1 MVSFVDQVTLHLRA
15 GDGGDGCVSVK
26 REKFKPLAGPD
37 GADGG
42 KGGSISLISDPNVT
56 TLLDF
61 HFHPHRAG
69 GDGGD
74 GGAGGGGG
82 GGVGGGVGGDAAGG
96 GGGAG
101 SVCIHS
107 RWRGAQSTA
116 RPADGAPAQRWPT
129 RCSAR
134 RTHMAPR

>member
-1 MVSFVDQVTLHLRA
+1 MITFVDQVTLHLRA
-15 GDGGDGCVSVK
+15 GNGGDGCASVK

-69 GDGGD
+69 GDG
-74 GGAGGGGG
+74 
-82 GGVGGGVGGDAAGG
+82 
-96 GGGAG
+96 
-101 SVCIHS
+101 
-107 RWRGAQSTA
+107 
-116 RPADGAPAQRWPT
+116 
-129 RCSAR
+129 
-134 RTHMAPR
+134 